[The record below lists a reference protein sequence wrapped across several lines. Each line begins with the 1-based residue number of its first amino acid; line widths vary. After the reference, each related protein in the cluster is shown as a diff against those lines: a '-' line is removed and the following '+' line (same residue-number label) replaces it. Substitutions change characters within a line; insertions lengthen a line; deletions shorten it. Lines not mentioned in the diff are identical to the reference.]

1 MYLCEKLK
9 IMSREELE
17 NLIYIKHPD
26 VETQRSQIAFLEKC
40 PPDEFEF
47 RVLFL
52 NYGNTTY
59 QYMNLSRGEATFDDF
74 EDWLEGLPDKVRN
87 HFRSEGFEVAKSVLA
102 FQRHVLERRD
112 LGIDEYIQ
120 KLLRPQD
127 WEKWNEYKRSDGDG
141 Q

>member
-1 MYLCEKLK
+1 
-9 IMSREELE
+9 MSREELE
-17 NLIYIKHPD
+17 KMIYVKHPD
-26 VETQRSQIAFLEKC
+26 KKTRENQIAFLEKC

-59 QYMNLSRGEATFDDF
+59 RYMNLSRGEATADDF

-87 HFRSEGFEVAKSVLA
+87 HFRTEGFEVAKSVLA

-112 LGIDEYIQ
+112 LGMDEYIQ
-120 KLLRPQD
+120 KLLRPED
-127 WEKWNEYKRSDGDG
+127 WERWNSFKESNNDNR
-141 Q
+141 

>member
-1 MYLCEKLK
+1 
-9 IMSREELE
+9 MSREELE
-17 NLIYIKHPD
+17 KLIYVKHPD
-26 VETQRSQIAFLEKC
+26 KKTRENQIAFLEKC

-59 QYMNLSRGEATFDDF
+59 RYMNLSRSEATADDF

-87 HFRSEGFEVAKSVLA
+87 HFRTEGFEVAKSVLA

-112 LGIDEYIQ
+112 LGMDEYIQ
-120 KLLRPQD
+120 KLLRPED
-127 WEKWNEYKRSDGDG
+127 WERWNSFKESNNDNR
-141 Q
+141 